1 MRADAVM
8 ATFDNP
14 IQATDASLAMIKAL
28 SDFNS
33 LSSQNLR
40 LKIGIHRG
48 HAMAVTLNDVIDYFG
63 QNVNIAARVQ
73 ALANSNQIIVSSDV
87 YETAGVSESL
97 AQLRVD
103 IEEVQVR
110 GVAETIKV
118 YRASTPYQ
126 S

>member
-1 MRADAVM
+1 
-8 ATFDNP
+8 
-14 IQATDASLAMIKAL
+14 
-28 SDFNS
+28 
-33 LSSQNLR
+33 
-40 LKIGIHRG
+40 
-48 HAMAVTLNDVIDYFG
+48 
-63 QNVNIAARVQ
+63 VNIAARVQ